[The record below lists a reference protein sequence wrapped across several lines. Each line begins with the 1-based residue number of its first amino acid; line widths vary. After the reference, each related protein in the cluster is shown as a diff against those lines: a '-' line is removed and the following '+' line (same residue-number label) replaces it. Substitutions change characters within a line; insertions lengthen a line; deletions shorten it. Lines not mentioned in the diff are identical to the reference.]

1 MEMATNSETVS
12 RRSQVLTVDYRRYIF
27 LATLHSYRCHRPF
40 VSGAKCYAGV
50 CDSAIQLKNV
60 PCWCVPIYAFNIRNN
75 AKVFQY

>member
-12 RRSQVLTVDYRRYIF
+12 RRSQVLTVAYRRYIF

-40 VSGAKCYAGV
+40 VSGAGV

-60 PCWCVPIYAFNIRNN
+60 LCWCVPIYAFNISNN